1 MYSSNLRL
9 KYLFATY
16 RLIEVHHMNMCD
28 ICLFYSQRKNTLK
41 CILYYIKYFIQT
53 LLNECRTKIIHIMI
67 WCEIKTLINKDV
79 YLLPLPLFKIWHFF
93 PPREFELKR
102 AVLLFWRHLAPWQL
116 SLLCGRVRAH
126 AHTHTAIE
134 KDYNCTEAAYH
145 QNTTRLKT

>member
-53 LLNECRTKIIHIMI
+53 LLNECRTKIIHIMT
-67 WCEIKTLINKDV
+67 WCEIKLLLTRTYIFYRCLFSKFDISFPRANLNWRGRSFCSDV
-79 YLLPLPLFKIWHFF
+79 I
-93 PPREFELKR
+93 
-102 AVLLFWRHLAPWQL
+102 WRHD
-116 SLLCGRVRAH
+116 SFLCCVAVS
-126 AHTHTAIE
+126 AHTHIHT
-134 KDYNCTEAAYH
+134 
-145 QNTTRLKT
+145 QQLKKIITVRKLLIIKIQHD